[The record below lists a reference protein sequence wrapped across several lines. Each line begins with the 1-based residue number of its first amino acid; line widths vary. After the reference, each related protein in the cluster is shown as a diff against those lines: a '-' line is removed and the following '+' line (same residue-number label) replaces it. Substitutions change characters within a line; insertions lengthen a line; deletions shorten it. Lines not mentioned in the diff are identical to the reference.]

1 MSSNTKIQKGVTEL
15 ANTSRKTYFKT
26 VDIAFVAV
34 FSALW
39 IVLNLTLGPL
49 SFQLLGLPI
58 LHDFGVFFTLLL
70 VAWLTGRFGTSLMV
84 GIIGSII
91 TILLG
96 GPPLILGFAAA
107 AVIFD
112 LLLTVNHHKIH
123 ASAKDLVA
131 AASITVVSAYFAG
144 AIIGVLFMGN
154 GIQWAL
160 TVWGGWHLIGG
171 VLTVAVTLPIIVG
184 LEKANVRKLAG
195 K

>member
-1 MSSNTKIQKGVTEL
+1 M

-39 IVLNLTLGPL
+39 IVLNLTLGTL

-58 LHDFGVFFTLLL
+58 LHDFGAFFTLLL

-91 TILLG
+91 AILLG
-96 GPPLILGFAAA
+96 GPPIILGFAAA

-144 AIIGVLFMGN
+144 AIIGALFMGN

-184 LEKANVRKLAG
+184 LEKANVRKLVG

>member
-1 MSSNTKIQKGVTEL
+1 M
-15 ANTSRKTYFKT
+15 
-26 VDIAFVAV
+26 
-34 FSALW
+34 
-39 IVLNLTLGPL
+39 LNLTLGPL

-91 TILLG
+91 AILLG
-96 GPPLILGFAAA
+96 GPPIILGFAVA

-144 AIIGVLFMGN
+144 AIIGALFMGY

-184 LEKANVRKLAG
+184 LEKANVRKLVG